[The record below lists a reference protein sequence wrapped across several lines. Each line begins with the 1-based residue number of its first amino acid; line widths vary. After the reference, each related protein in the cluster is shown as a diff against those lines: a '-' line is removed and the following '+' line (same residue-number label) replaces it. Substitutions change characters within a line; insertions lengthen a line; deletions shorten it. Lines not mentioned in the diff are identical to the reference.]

1 MHTSLMSSL
10 LEAAQPVV
18 TGAMNAP
25 RSFLG
30 VRDGIFQQREHPG
43 KSPKVG
49 MNWHFESSKEA
60 IVAHRSDRGREGG
73 AVGEAQRCQSHG
85 VFSLGN
91 P

>member
-1 MHTSLMSSL
+1 MAGGCSRRGHHHQRLCFGSKGQIQNNRSPAPQNMHTSLMSSL

-49 MNWHFESSKEA
+49 MNWHF
-60 IVAHRSDRGREGG
+60 
-73 AVGEAQRCQSHG
+73 
-85 VFSLGN
+85 
-91 P
+91 